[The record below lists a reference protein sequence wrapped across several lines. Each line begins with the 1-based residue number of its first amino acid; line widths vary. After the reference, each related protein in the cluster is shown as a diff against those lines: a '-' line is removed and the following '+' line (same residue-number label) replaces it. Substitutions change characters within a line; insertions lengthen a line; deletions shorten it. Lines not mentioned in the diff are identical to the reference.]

1 MTEQLQAEI
10 EAIRS
15 QIQALQQER
24 QQIGV
29 DEVTPENDSPEAI
42 ASAHRRYAREKAQ
55 VSVELRGIDDAIAA
69 LVNQL
74 QQKQS
79 ELAQVANYSP
89 RLQIQQQVEIA
100 QMQAQAHAERINQL
114 ADELVKE
121 LQALKALTYDL
132 SPMYWQV
139 YNKPFLTGFQ
149 STSVPY
155 VRSDGEVWRVAKRV
169 V

>member
-29 DEVTPENDSPEAI
+29 DEVTPEDDSPEAI

-100 QMQAQAHAERINQL
+100 QM
-114 ADELVKE
+114 
-121 LQALKALTYDL
+121 
-132 SPMYWQV
+132 
-139 YNKPFLTGFQ
+139 
-149 STSVPY
+149 
-155 VRSDGEVWRVAKRV
+155 
-169 V
+169 